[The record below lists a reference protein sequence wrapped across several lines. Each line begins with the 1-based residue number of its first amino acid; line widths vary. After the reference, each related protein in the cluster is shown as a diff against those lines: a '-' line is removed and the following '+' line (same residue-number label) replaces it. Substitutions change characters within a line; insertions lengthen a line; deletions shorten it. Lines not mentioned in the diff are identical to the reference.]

1 MKKLCTHVLI
11 ALVGLVSKSYAQEGF
26 YYQAML
32 RNSDGSPVKTQP
44 VTLELSILKQNEVSY
59 HESHELTT
67 SENGFIH
74 ATFGSGLVHLGALD
88 TIDWSEALSL
98 KESIAL
104 NGSMLISSIKPILK
118 TPRAYVADKALS
130 IAPNA
135 ISDEHLS
142 TNAQIS
148 FEKLKI
154 SRADIESLGII
165 DTDTDTTYE
174 VGDNGLSE
182 KNFTAELKTK
192 LEGIEAASDVTDT
205 QNVVAALTAGTN
217 ISIAADG
224 TISATSGTSYS
235 AGSNITIN
243 DGVISASSGTSYS
256 VGDGG
261 LTEKN
266 FTAALKTKLEGIEAA
281 SDVTDT
287 QNVVAALTAGTNIS
301 IAADGTISAT
311 DTDTT
316 YSAGNGLTL
325 TGTTLAIDN
334 TVVTNTYSGTVAAS
348 AFSGDGSGLTNLQNL
363 SDNSVSTVKIQD
375 ASITPAKLANAAVE
389 SSALADG
396 SVTSSKLVDNGI
408 TNSKIADGVITAAKI
423 DGGVNYQTAITRV
436 SETFSGADSG
446 YSAIVTNSNTIGA
459 ANSSSPLMLYGV
471 GTMYNGNSVII
482 NIDYDL
488 TSDSLVFIT
497 RTNENMYNYNKLL
510 YAVVDP
516 DNNSLTVSSMNGN
529 TGPAAT
535 TFNFMIVNFN

>member
-423 DGGVNYQTAITRV
+423 DGGNFISGTQLNSLSALTSEGDGEVIILENNGPNNDYPIMLLGKAELTGTDPIFI
-436 SETFSGADSG
+436 SIPETFPLKSSTMMFTTISGG
-446 YSAIVTNSNTIGA
+446 TNIEAPGITCKVDV
-459 ANSSSPLMLYGV
+459 ANSKFEVYALESYS
-471 GTMYNGNSVII
+471 
-482 NIDYDL
+482 
-488 TSDSLVFIT
+488 TST
-497 RTNENMYNYNKLL
+497 
-510 YAVVDP
+510 
-516 DNNSLTVSSMNGN
+516 
-529 TGPAAT
+529 T

>member
-142 TNAQIS
+142 INAQIS

-182 KNFTAELKTK
+182 KNFTAE
-192 LEGIEAASDVTDT
+192 
-205 QNVVAALTAGTN
+205 
-217 ISIAADG
+217 
-224 TISATSGTSYS
+224 
-235 AGSNITIN
+235 
-243 DGVISASSGTSYS
+243 
-256 VGDGG
+256 
-261 LTEKN
+261 
-266 FTAALKTKLEGIEAA
+266 LKTKLEGIEAA

-408 TNSKIADGVITAAKI
+408 TNSTIADGVITAAKI
-423 DGGVNYQTAITRV
+423 DGGNFISGTQLNSLSALTSEGDGEVIILENNGPNNDYPIMLLGKAELTGTDPIFISIPATFPLKSSTMMFTTISGGTNIAAPGITCKV
-436 SETFSGADSG
+436 D
-446 YSAIVTNSNTIGA
+446 V
-459 ANSSSPLMLYGV
+459 ANSKFEVYALESYS
-471 GTMYNGNSVII
+471 
-482 NIDYDL
+482 
-488 TSDSLVFIT
+488 TST
-497 RTNENMYNYNKLL
+497 
-510 YAVVDP
+510 
-516 DNNSLTVSSMNGN
+516 
-529 TGPAAT
+529 T

>member
-142 TNAQIS
+142 INAQIS

-182 KNFTAELKTK
+182 KNFTAE
-192 LEGIEAASDVTDT
+192 
-205 QNVVAALTAGTN
+205 
-217 ISIAADG
+217 
-224 TISATSGTSYS
+224 
-235 AGSNITIN
+235 
-243 DGVISASSGTSYS
+243 
-256 VGDGG
+256 
-261 LTEKN
+261 
-266 FTAALKTKLEGIEAA
+266 LKTKLEGIEAA

-423 DGGVNYQTAITRV
+423 DGGINYQTAITRV

-471 GTMYNGNSVII
+471 GSMYNGNSVII